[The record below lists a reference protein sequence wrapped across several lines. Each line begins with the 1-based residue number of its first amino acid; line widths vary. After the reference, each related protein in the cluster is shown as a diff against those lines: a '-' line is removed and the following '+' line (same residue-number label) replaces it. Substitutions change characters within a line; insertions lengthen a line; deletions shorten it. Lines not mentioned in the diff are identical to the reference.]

1 MATHSSILAWK
12 IPRTEEPGRLQSMSR
27 KELGTTEWLSMH
39 ARIHILPSL
48 WASLVVQIR
57 RPGFDPWVRM
67 IPWRR
72 KAKHCSI
79 LAWRIPCTEKLRSLV
94 GYSPWCCKESDT
106 TEQLTLSLYQF
117 NVSLS
122 LTLLNSIRKGI
133 LNFIKC
139 FLTSIEKIIIS
150 FFPLP
155 SYSYSELQ

>member
-12 IPRTEEPGRLQSMSR
+12 IPWTKEPTGQSRLQSMSR

-39 ARIHILPSL
+39 ARIHILHSL
-48 WASLVVQIR
+48 WASLVVQFR

-72 KAKHCSI
+72 KAKHWSI

-117 NVSLS
+117 NISLS

-139 FLTSIEKIIIS
+139 FFDIYWKDNY
-150 FFPLP
+150 FFLP
-155 SYSYSELQ
+155 PPKLFI